1 MNSSGPRSANV
12 TGPTPVLAVRES
24 SMRAP
29 PVASVAGQFAALDM
43 AQSIAGEPAISR
55 KSAVAALVNFGS
67 ACFECAATA
76 DFRLMAGSPAI
87 DCAMSSAANWPATDA
102 TGGARMDDSRTA
114 NTGVGP
120 VTFADLGPLEFI
132 PPLVDHAPVVTAPG

>member
-1 MNSSGPRSANV
+1 MNSRGPRSAYV

-55 KSAVAALVNFGS
+55 KFAVAALVNFGS
-67 ACFECAATA
+67 ADLVCASWPDAAWYRATVEY
-76 DFRLMAGSPAI
+76 LVEMYLTG
-87 DCAMSSAANWPATDA
+87 ATVA
-102 TGGARMDDSRTA
+102 ERFQIRS
-114 NTGVGP
+114 
-120 VTFADLGPLEFI
+120 
-132 PPLVDHAPVVTAPG
+132 